1 VTEDTVLRMAQHAH
15 QLSGSK
21 RLCMAGGV
29 ALNSVANGRI
39 ARETPFE
46 QVFIQPAAGDSGG
59 ALGAA
64 LYAYHVL
71 LGQPRKFVM
80 EHAYWGK
87 AYSPDQIHAAASAA
101 GRSFETEPDI
111 ERRAARIVDDLLAG
125 KVIGLYQGRF
135 EWGPR
140 ALGNRSILADPRRAE
155 MKDVV
160 NETIKYREP
169 FRPFAPVVLEERAA
183 EFYEGLNDPG
193 QYPLRYMLMVY
204 PTRPGQGELIQAV
217 THEGGSGRLQTVRRE
232 WNPLYYR
239 VIELFGE
246 ATGVPVLLNTSFN
259 LRGEPI
265 VNTPENA
272 LNTFHK
278 SELSALYMDEI
289 VVRK

>member
-1 VTEDTVLRMAQHAH
+1 M
-15 QLSGSK
+15 
-21 RLCMAGGV
+21 
-29 ALNSVANGRI
+29 
-39 ARETPFE
+39 
-46 QVFIQPAAGDSGG
+46 GG

-64 LYAYHVL
+64 LYAEHVL

-87 AYSPDQIHAAASAA
+87 AYSPEQVRSAAASA
-101 GRSFETEPDI
+101 GRSFDEVPDF
-111 ERRAARIVDDLLAG
+111 EAHAQRMVEDLLAG
-125 KVIGLYQGRF
+125 KVIALYQGRF

-169 FRPFAPVVLEERAA
+169 FRPFAPVVLEERAS
-183 EFYEGLNDPG
+183 EFYEGLDVR

-204 PTRPGQGELIQAV
+204 PTREGQGEKIQAV

-239 VIELFGE
+239 VVELFRE

-265 VNTPENA
+265 VTTPGNA
-272 LNTFHK
+272 LNTFQK
-278 SELSALYMDEI
+278 SAAERALHGRDRDPE
-289 VVRK
+289 VR